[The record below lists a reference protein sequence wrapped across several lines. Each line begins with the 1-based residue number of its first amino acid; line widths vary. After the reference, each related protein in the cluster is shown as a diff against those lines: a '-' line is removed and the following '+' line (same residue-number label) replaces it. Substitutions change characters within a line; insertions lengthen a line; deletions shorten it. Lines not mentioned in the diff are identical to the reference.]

1 MVVVDVVFIF
11 EVEYVNERQYF
22 IVLRQINQILN
33 SSTLALTATFRNF
46 VHSHPETPSLLS
58 EEEHVLMVR
67 RYINVLDEV
76 FITGTGGFRAHSTS
90 ILFFVFSKW
99 CTLDVTCM
107 RNSND
112 HFRIWDHVFD
122 THITTCK
129 FNRCSALITVLFFDF
144 EKFVFDDFHSQGFI
158 A

>member
-67 RYINVLDEV
+67 GYIYVFYEVL
-76 FITGTGGFRAHSTS
+76 ISSTSSFCTNASS
-90 ILFFVFSKW
+90 ILFFVFSEW
-99 CTLDVTCM
+99 CALNVACM

-112 HFRIWDHVFD
+112 DFRIRDHIFN
-122 THITTCK
+122 THIATCK
-129 FNRCSALITVLFFDF
+129 FNGCSALIAVLLFNL
-144 EKFVFDDFHSQGFI
+144 EKFIFDDFHSQDSV